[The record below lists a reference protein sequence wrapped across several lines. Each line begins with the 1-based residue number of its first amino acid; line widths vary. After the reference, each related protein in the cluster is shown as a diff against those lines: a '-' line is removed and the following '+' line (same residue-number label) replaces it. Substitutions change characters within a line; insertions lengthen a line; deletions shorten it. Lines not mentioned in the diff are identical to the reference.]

1 MIRPIDAVL
10 KSVLDASP
18 AVHLDRPADL
28 SLARES
34 RRHAVRGEAP
44 STAVGRVKDIVIP
57 ATDAPPIAAR
67 VYWPLGFE
75 DAGELPL
82 AVYYH
87 GGGFALGS
95 IDTHDWV
102 ARSICAH
109 IEAVVVSV
117 DYRLAPENP
126 YPAAV
131 DDAFAALTW
140 AAEHATELGADP
152 ARIAVAGDSAGGNLA
167 TVAAQLAKSRGGPH
181 LKFQLLWYPGTTSD
195 LSLPSVIE
203 NAAGPVLSR
212 DMMRIFG
219 QAYLGEL
226 SETADP
232 TALPFTVAPVNGDLE
247 GLPPVYI
254 ATAQHDPLR
263 DDGRIYAALLAEAG
277 VAVQLRNADALV
289 HGYLDFARIVPAA
302 KEEFLLSLDAC
313 KAVL

>member
-1 MIRPIDAVL
+1 MTSPVDPL
-10 KSVLDASP
+10 LMSVLEASP
-18 AVHLDRPADL
+18 AVQLDRPEDL
-28 SLARES
+28 TLARES
-34 RRHAVRGEAP
+34 RRHAAP
-44 STAVGRVKDIVIP
+44 SDAQLPTVGRVKDTSIP
-57 ATDAPPIAAR
+57 VTDAPPIAVR
-67 VYWPLGFE
+67 IYWPAGFE
-75 DAGELPL
+75 SAGELPL
-82 AVYYH
+82 VLYYH

-131 DDAFAALTW
+131 DDAFAALSW
-140 AAEHATELGADP
+140 AAEHAPELGADP

-167 TVAAQLAKSRGGPH
+167 TVAAQLAEIRGGPH

-195 LSLPSVIE
+195 LSLPSVVE
-203 NAAGPVLSR
+203 NADGPVLSR
-212 DMMRIFG
+212 DIMRIFG

-232 TALPFTVAPVNGDLE
+232 TALPFTVAPVNGKLD
-247 GLPPVYI
+247 GLPPAYI

-263 DDGRIYAALLAEAG
+263 DDGKIYATRLADAG
-277 VAVQLRNADALV
+277 VPVQLRNADTLV
-289 HGYLDFARIVPAA
+289 HGYLDFARIVPAVA
-302 KEEFLLSLDAC
+302 GS
-313 KAVL
+313 

>member
-1 MIRPIDAVL
+1 M
-10 KSVLDASP
+10 
-18 AVHLDRPADL
+18 
-28 SLARES
+28 
-34 RRHAVRGEAP
+34 
-44 STAVGRVKDIVIP
+44 
-57 ATDAPPIAAR
+57 
-67 VYWPLGFE
+67 
-75 DAGELPL
+75 
-82 AVYYH
+82 
-87 GGGFALGS
+87 GS

-131 DDAFAALTW
+131 DDAFAALSW
-140 AAEHATELGADP
+140 AAEHAPELGADP

-167 TVAAQLAKSRGGPH
+167 TVTAQLAKIRGGPH

-203 NAAGPVLSR
+203 NADGPVLSR
-212 DMMRIFG
+212 DIMRIFG

-232 TALPFTVAPVNGDLE
+232 TALPFTVAPVNGKLD
-247 GLPPVYI
+247 GLPPAYI

-263 DDGRIYAALLAEAG
+263 DDGKIYATLLADAG
-277 VAVQLRNADALV
+277 VPVQLRNADTLV

-302 KEEFLLSLDAC
+302 NEEFRLSLDAC
-313 KAVL
+313 KTALQASPRPKAGS